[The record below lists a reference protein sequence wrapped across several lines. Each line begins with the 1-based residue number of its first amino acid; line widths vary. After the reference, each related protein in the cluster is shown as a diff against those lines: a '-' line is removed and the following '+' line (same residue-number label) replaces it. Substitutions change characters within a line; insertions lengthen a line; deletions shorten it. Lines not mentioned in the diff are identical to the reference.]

1 MKTKIK
7 FFFNLYIHIPSPWR
21 SIIWAQK
28 FHNFLKILVGHCASN
43 SSSNGAITAENTA
56 LFKTW
61 ISKHKSIKNEEE
73 FLSKCV
79 NGGRVPNPFFPF
91 QSSEVQSAKIL
102 FLDDSGPKGVQ
113 AGRIGYVT
121 FFMELFW
128 VLSSSVLQDHFD
140 LLISRK

>member
-1 MKTKIK
+1 
-7 FFFNLYIHIPSPWR
+7 
-21 SIIWAQK
+21 
-28 FHNFLKILVGHCASN
+28 VGHCASN

-113 AGRIGYVT
+113 AGVLLVT
-121 FFMELFW
+121 KGTLEKQTVIFE
-128 VLSSSVLQDHFD
+128 SNSVFLHC
-140 LLISRK
+140 K

>member
-1 MKTKIK
+1 M
-7 FFFNLYIHIPSPWR
+7 
-21 SIIWAQK
+21 
-28 FHNFLKILVGHCASN
+28 GHCASN

-113 AGRIGYVT
+113 AGRIGYDY
-121 FFMELFW
+121 LHGI
-128 VLSSSVLQDHFD
+128 VLSSQFFCAARSFRFVDFTEIIQY
-140 LLISRK
+140 